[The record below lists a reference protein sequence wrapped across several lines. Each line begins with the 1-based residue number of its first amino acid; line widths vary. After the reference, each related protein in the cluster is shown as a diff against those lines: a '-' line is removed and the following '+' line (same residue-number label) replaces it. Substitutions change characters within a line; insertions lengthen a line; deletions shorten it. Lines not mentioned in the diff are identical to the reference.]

1 MNDYLLYFLLFS
13 LLIGMI
19 YVISFTISWWK
30 GSRQKD
36 DIDELD
42 AAQEWLMS
50 LGLTISSAA
59 GEIAIDPERCVDCG
73 ICSSVCPSG
82 ALSCSTPDWRLQF
95 DQRRCVVCEQ
105 CIAVCPLDAISLK
118 L

>member
-30 GSRQKD
+30 GSGQKD

-42 AAQEWLMS
+42 NLN
-50 LGLTISSAA
+50 
-59 GEIAIDPERCVDCG
+59 
-73 ICSSVCPSG
+73 
-82 ALSCSTPDWRLQF
+82 
-95 DQRRCVVCEQ
+95 
-105 CIAVCPLDAISLK
+105 
-118 L
+118 